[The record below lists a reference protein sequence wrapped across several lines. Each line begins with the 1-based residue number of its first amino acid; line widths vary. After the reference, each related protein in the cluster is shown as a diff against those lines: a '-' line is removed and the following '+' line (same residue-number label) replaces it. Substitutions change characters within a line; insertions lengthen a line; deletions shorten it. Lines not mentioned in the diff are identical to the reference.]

1 MIPITRVYG
10 RFFIRVV
17 FFLGFLK
24 ENMQGRLT
32 KKKNIQKT
40 QTAKRPKPPQDDVKK
55 EKVKIYTRKR
65 SKGHVDTRR
74 KSLYNTVSIDEEDL
88 LWEWNNT
95 N

>member
-32 KKKNIQKT
+32 QKKNIQKT
-40 QTAKRPKPPQDDVKK
+40 QTAARRCENKK
-55 EKVKIYTRKR
+55 KSKFIQEKGQKAT
-65 SKGHVDTRR
+65 
-74 KSLYNTVSIDEEDL
+74 
-88 LWEWNNT
+88 
-95 N
+95 